1 MSKEPFEAAFFW
13 KDGKLIPFN
22 HVMGDECEKHM
33 SPGGMYIFQLVEM
46 SESKSLSWQQ
56 MKSIHLWLSQVSDK
70 MNDAGIDMKTV
81 LNAMRKG
88 FSVRPSKELL
98 KECLWKPLQE
108 AVLKVSS
115 TRDLTRT
122 DVNEIYDRLDGFL
135 QREFKLHVPFP
146 DRYGQSLDN
155 IEH

>member
-1 MSKEPFEAAFFW
+1 
-13 KDGKLIPFN
+13 
-22 HVMGDECEKHM
+22 
-33 SPGGMYIFQLVEM
+33 MYIFQLVEM

-56 MKSIHLWLSQVSDK
+56 MKSIHLWLGQVSDR

-88 FSVRPSKELL
+88 FAVRPSKELL
-98 KECLWKPLQE
+98 KECLWRPLQE
-108 AVLKVSS
+108 AILKVSS
-115 TRDLTRT
+115 TRDLTKK

-146 DRYGQSLDN
+146 DRYSQSLDS
-155 IEH
+155 EY